1 MHWFPLTLTYFLSDF
16 PERFF
21 GSLDTKNKPCPGFG
35 GGYRD
40 IGNMALVLKD
50 CGSLRGSKTSTNS
63 HR

>member
-1 MHWFPLTLTYFLSDF
+1 LSDF